1 MSGMS
6 VICTAYFI
14 EVYRMRCDN
23 DFYIHSNEAA
33 ASPRYLKLLWLHS
46 TRDTYDIKTQVAV
59 FYTFAAGTE
68 FLGGYSTN

>member
-23 DFYIHSNEAA
+23 DFYIHSNEVV
-33 ASPRYLKLLWLHS
+33 ASPQYLKLLWLHS
-46 TRDTYDIKTQVAV
+46 IRDTYDIKTQVAV
-59 FYTFAAGTE
+59 FYTFAAGSE
-68 FLGGYSTN
+68 FLRGYSTN

>member
-1 MSGMS
+1 MS
-6 VICTAYFI
+6 VICTVYFI

-23 DFYIHSNEAA
+23 DFYIHSNEVV

-46 TRDTYDIKTQVAV
+46 IRDTYDIKTQGAV

-68 FLGGYSTN
+68 FLHGYSTN

>member
-23 DFYIHSNEAA
+23 DFYIHSNEVA
-33 ASPRYLKLLWLHS
+33 ASPQYLKLLWLHS
-46 TRDTYDIKTQVAV
+46 IRDAHDIKTQVAV
-59 FYTFAAGTE
+59 FYAFAAGPE
-68 FLGGYSTN
+68 FLHGYSTN

>member
-6 VICTAYFI
+6 VICTVYFI

-23 DFYIHSNEAA
+23 DFCIHSNEAV
-33 ASPRYLKLLWLHS
+33 ASPWYLKLLWLHS
-46 TRDTYDIKTQVAV
+46 IRDTYDIKTQVAV

-68 FLGGYSTN
+68 FLHGYSTN

>member
-23 DFYIHSNEAA
+23 DFYIHSNEVA
-33 ASPRYLKLLWLHS
+33 ASPRYLELLWLHRI
-46 TRDTYDIKTQVAV
+46 RDTYGIKTQVAV

-68 FLGGYSTN
+68 FPRGYSTN